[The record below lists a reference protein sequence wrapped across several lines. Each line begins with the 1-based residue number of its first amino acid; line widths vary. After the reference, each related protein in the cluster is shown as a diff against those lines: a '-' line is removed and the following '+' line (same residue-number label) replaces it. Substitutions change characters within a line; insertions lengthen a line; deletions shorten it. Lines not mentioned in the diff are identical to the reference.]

1 MEVLVFPNPGLK
13 CKAKPVK
20 EIDEEICRIADA
32 MLDTMYDAC
41 GIGLAATQ
49 VGISKRL
56 VVLDIEGTKVGER
69 VFVNPYIVEQR
80 GEIVEEEGC
89 LSFPGLVGKVMRSQ
103 SVSVIAFNL
112 KGERL
117 EIEADGLLSRAWQHE
132 IDHLNGTLFID
143 KMTPA
148 SMIANKQKIKEFEIA
163 FQENSAEVG

>member
-1 MEVLVFPNPGLK
+1 MEVLVFPNPRLK
-13 CKAKPVK
+13 CKAKSVE
-20 EIDEEICRIADA
+20 EINEEICQIADA
-32 MLDTMYDAC
+32 MLVTMYDAC

-56 VVLDIEGTKVGER
+56 VVLDIEGSKVGER
-69 VFVNPYIVEQR
+69 VFVNPYIVEER

-103 SVSVIAFNL
+103 RVTVIAFNL

-117 EIEADGLLSRAWQHE
+117 EFEANGLLGRAWQHE

-148 SMIANKQKIKEFEIA
+148 SMIANKQKIKEFELA
-163 FQENSAEVG
+163 YQENNAGVG